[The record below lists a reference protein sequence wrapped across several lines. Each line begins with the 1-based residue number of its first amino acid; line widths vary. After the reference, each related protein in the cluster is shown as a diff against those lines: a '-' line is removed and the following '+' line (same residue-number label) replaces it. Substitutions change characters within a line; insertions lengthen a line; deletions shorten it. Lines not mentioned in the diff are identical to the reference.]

1 MARFLVLKVGKLF
14 NVLRGKEKLGYT
26 DDDLSPGQQ
35 PPSEQAAGQRSEHM
49 YICGSLKKGY
59 VCGSLLLSHLF
70 SETPMPA
77 PCLVSKVRPVEAK
90 EVAKEE
96 ELAKLADQNRPN
108 PFSQNLF
115 WCFFHI
121 SKK

>member
-1 MARFLVLKVGKLF
+1 MLEKNLDLLTEQAKCFLLAFLCGNYFLARFLVLKVGKLF

-59 VCGSLLLSHLF
+59 VCGSLL
-70 SETPMPA
+70 
-77 PCLVSKVRPVEAK
+77 
-90 EVAKEE
+90 
-96 ELAKLADQNRPN
+96 
-108 PFSQNLF
+108 
-115 WCFFHI
+115 
-121 SKK
+121 